1 MSLILT
7 RQAALDLF
15 ARGTWQREH
24 FDDFATRMTSD
35 TQPFPCVYGVSGFK
49 ADHLRFAFIEATP
62 AKQLGAA
69 LLSYLAIAPN
79 LGANTSLVVFFPP
92 SFRAETIETYRTLFW
107 SLLDDLAAMDPHPW
121 PNEIPRRLD
130 HADWE
135 FCFAGQPMFVVCNT
149 PAHIARKS
157 RAAAGFML
165 TFQPRYVFNG
175 LLGTPEAARR
185 ATAAVR
191 ARLVPYDA
199 VSVSPVLG
207 LYGDPANREY
217 AQYFLDETN
226 TQPLRCPFNALGEA
240 RQRVAVRPHTTQTK
254 EEMDA

>member
-15 ARGTWQREH
+15 ARGSWQRAH
-24 FDDFATRMTSD
+24 FDDFAARMTSD

-49 ADHLRFAFIEATP
+49 ADHLRFAFLAAPTATH
-62 AKQLGAA
+62 LGAA
-69 LLSYLAIAPN
+69 LASYLAIAPQ

-92 SFRAETIETYRTLFW
+92 SLRVHTIDTYRTLFW
-107 SLLDDLAAMDPHPW
+107 SLLDDLAAIDPHPW
-121 PNEIPRRLD
+121 PAEIPRQVD
-130 HADWE
+130 HSDWE
-135 FCFAGQPMFVVCNT
+135 FCYAGQPMFVVCNT
-149 PAHIARKS
+149 PAHVARKS
-157 RAAAGFML
+157 RAAAGFMM

-191 ARLVPYDA
+191 ARLAPYDA
-199 VSVSPVLG
+199 VSASPSLG
-207 LYGDPANREY
+207 LYGDPDNREY
-217 AQYFLDETN
+217 AQYFLEETN
-226 TQPLRCPFNALGEA
+226 TQPSRCPFHALGEA
-240 RQRVAVRPHTTQTK
+240 RNRTAARPSTSQTK